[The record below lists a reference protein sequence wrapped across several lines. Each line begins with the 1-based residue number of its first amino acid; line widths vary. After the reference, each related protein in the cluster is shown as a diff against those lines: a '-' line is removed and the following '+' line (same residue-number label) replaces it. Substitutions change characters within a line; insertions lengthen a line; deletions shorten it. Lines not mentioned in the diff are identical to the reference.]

1 MAFIYPKDL
10 IPVIKDSWKKH
21 QDTLIF
27 SKKDIEVPFPSTAN
41 LEYILDVLYHVSF
54 LTEESRKVSVTTA
67 YFEPINCDIEKALNG
82 NGPPIVF
89 DNPVKFS
96 VSEVLRLSPA
106 LDPKNTMLLICPE
119 KCINLDYNSNELV
132 IWGILYLGNEYIN
145 LLKGR
150 ATVARVPPNILRIST
165 FSAGDL
171 TITTYGKLLAG
182 IHEGKLVE
190 PSFSIDNR
198 EGIVGRALYQEVC
211 SNLVNTDYDE
221 DNKYNNYLSYIYF
234 RTLLSIL
241 RLTKEKLHGG
251 TFLIVPSQL
260 STEDTILSN
269 SLNVKYSIQSSN
281 MWKYINDESIAK
293 IKWNNFSKKTEE
305 TFDDYKQQVKWENK
319 RKNAQKK
326 LFEFEEFISS
336 LTEVDGAVLL
346 NSKLE
351 VLGFGAEITVSTPN
365 INYIK
370 EASDLNGKSYKDI
383 PINSFGT
390 RHRSAIRFCSH
401 IKDSIAFV
409 ISQDGSIKV
418 IKKEGDSL
426 FLWKNI
432 NVGERSE

>member
-10 IPVIKDSWKKH
+10 IPVIEDSWKKH
-21 QDTLIF
+21 QDTSIF

-67 YFEPINCDIEKALNG
+67 YFEPINCDIEKVLNG
-82 NGPPIVF
+82 NAPPIVF

-119 KCINLDYNSNELV
+119 KCISLDYNSNDLV
-132 IWGILYLGNEYIN
+132 IWGILYLGNEYTN
-145 LLKGR
+145 LFNGR
-150 ATVARVPPNILRIST
+150 ATIARVPPNILRIST
-165 FSAGDL
+165 FSPGNL

-182 IHEGKLVE
+182 LHGGKLVE
-190 PSFSIDNR
+190 PSFSIDNK

-211 SNLVNTDYDE
+211 GNLVNTDYNG
-221 DNKYNNYLSYIYF
+221 DNEYNKYLSYIYF

-260 STEDTILSN
+260 TPEDTILSN

-281 MWKYINDESIAK
+281 MWKYINDESIAR
-293 IKWNNFSKKTEE
+293 IKWNNFSPKTEE
-305 TFDDYKQQVKWENK
+305 TFDDYKQQVKWDNK

-370 EASDLNGKSYKDI
+370 EASDLNGKAYKDI

-409 ISQDGSIKV
+409 ISQDGSVKV

-432 NVGERSE
+432 NVGERS